1 MMGPESSK
9 YRWGCELESIWSGGL
24 EIVTRLGGGIQRCNI
39 RFLVLGFSNCN
50 NNGCNGNVGFVPPR
64 SGSSVV
70 VDFVEVSASR
80 LQSSFNLELLCFCF
94 CQILFSF
101 VK

>member
-1 MMGPESSK
+1 MGQESSK
-9 YRWGCELESIWSGGL
+9 YGWGCELESIWSGGL

-39 RFLVLGFSNCN
+39 GFFVLGFSNCN
-50 NNGCNGNVGFVPPR
+50 NNGCNGNVGFVPP
-64 SGSSVV
+64 GSESSMV
-70 VDFVEVSASR
+70 VDFVKVSASHPS
-80 LQSSFNLELLCFCF
+80 SSFHHELLCFCF